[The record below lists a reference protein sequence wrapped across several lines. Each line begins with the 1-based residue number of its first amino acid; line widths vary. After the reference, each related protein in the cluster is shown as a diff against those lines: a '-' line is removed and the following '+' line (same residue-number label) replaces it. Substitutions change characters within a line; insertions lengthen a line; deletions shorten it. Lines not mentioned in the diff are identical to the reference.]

1 MWHLCMF
8 GLEVLIR
15 GLPVCRQYFKICD
28 KEITQQVSADTDG
41 TRSLPLRYA
50 SIQSQGDE
58 EKLVTKMKK
67 EQLGKEEGSCQG
79 MCPGDLGK
87 DQFNK
92 YQVINVSNPVDRSS
106 SLKTEQCYGFQGGR
120 DHLRH

>member
-8 GLEVLIR
+8 GLEVLIW
-15 GLPVCRQYFKICD
+15 GLPVCRQYFKIHD
-28 KEITQQVSADTDG
+28 KEITQQVNVDTDG
-41 TRSLPLRYA
+41 TRGLPLRYA
-50 SIQSQGDE
+50 GIQSQGDE
-58 EKLVTKMKK
+58 KLVTRKK

-79 MCPGDLGK
+79 MSPGDLGK
-87 DQFNK
+87 DWFNK
-92 YQVINVSNPVDRSS
+92 YQVINVSNPFDRSS